1 MLVDILMI
9 DVGCEEV
16 IEDASSPCH
25 QHQLSKKA
33 SQAETIGGR
42 LIRSIQI
49 LNFISQKREIERER
63 RMNSIS
69 SSSGILPIS
78 ILIPI
83 LPPLLLPT
91 LLRAHAPS
99 IIQNLDS
106 KDSNLDAF
114 ILNLIQFDLN
124 LPGLMPAIA
133 ISLLAA
139 TLTSMGV
146 QATMNAFKGRGFKGR
161 DLLKPGIKE
170 EM

>member
-1 MLVDILMI
+1 M
-9 DVGCEEV
+9 
-16 IEDASSPCH
+16 
-25 QHQLSKKA
+25 
-33 SQAETIGGR
+33 T
-42 LIRSIQI
+42 SI
-49 LNFISQKREIERER
+49 
-63 RMNSIS
+63 

-124 LPGLMPAIA
+124 LPGLMPTIA
-133 ISLLAA
+133 FSLLAA
-139 TLTSMGV
+139 TLTSMGI
-146 QATMNAFKGRGFKGR
+146 QATMQAFKQRGFKGR